1 MKVSRT
7 IAYAVQALLQL
18 AVADS
23 KIPISC
29 HSLSVEGRMPE
40 RFLLQ
45 ILRSLVTNGLLKS
58 IRGVDGGYVLAKTP
72 KQISLL
78 DVYEAFDTPIV
89 PSIPPLAGLSDFAR
103 KQLAEVMNRIAGS
116 AQREFSQI
124 SLADL
129 LQRHTSKMDS

>member
-1 MKVSRT
+1 
-7 IAYAVQALLQL
+7 
-18 AVADS
+18 
-23 KIPISC
+23 
-29 HSLSVEGRMPE
+29 MPE

-45 ILRSLVTNGLLKS
+45 ILRSLVTNGLIKS

-78 DVYEAFDTPIV
+78 DVYESFDAPIV

-103 KQLAEVMNRIAGS
+103 KQLAQVMNRIAGS
-116 AQREFSQI
+116 AQRELSQI

-129 LQRHTSKMDS
+129 LQRHTSKLDS